1 MESQNQK
8 MARLVLSRLC
18 TPNVSPWQ
26 PAWSSLLLKETLGH
40 LLEEPESTIAD
51 VFGGLFTHLGSG
63 DVVLTPVVASFALE
77 VIKGTFVPYR
87 KRYEAEDFSWL
98 VAAVNEGCSPSQAYF
113 ALHAL
118 PLVLGTQCKAALVDT
133 LATTPYAALARQML
147 EPG

>member
-8 MARLVLSRLC
+8 MARLVLSRLNV
-18 TPNVSPWQ
+18 PNASPWQ
-26 PAWSSLLLKETLGH
+26 PAWSSLLLQETLGH

-77 VIKGTFVPYR
+77 VIKATFVPYR
-87 KRYEAEDFSWL
+87 KRYEAEDFTWL
-98 VAAVNEGCSPSQAYF
+98 VKAVNDGCAPAQAYF

-118 PLVLGTQCKAALVDT
+118 PPTLGPQCKAVLINT
-133 LATTPYAALARQML
+133 LSTTPYAALARNMFD
-147 EPG
+147 E